1 MVPSNVGRHAHLVM
15 TPRARST
22 LLALAMLLAWG
33 LGGYA
38 TPPPAIGAGIT
49 LYVDGKHGRDSDT
62 GRSWDRAFRTINR
75 AARELPRD
83 SHAAGWTVVVR
94 GYSDYVYRGRPV
106 PGAYDRAGTASNPVI
121 FTAEGWAPG
130 ATNYVKPIVSGA
142 LVAPKAG
149 RSWQDDSTSDVWWT
163 AWDAAP
169 AGFDRSKPYS
179 SAVFQNRIGFLWQ
192 HASLADLRNRA
203 SRGDGGYWWDSGA
216 HRLYISTRRGV
227 APSSV
232 TIDVPNYMGF
242 YFTGSAGSRYISV
255 RGFVVQHT
263 SMGITFHLGADHNSA
278 YDNIGVANVP
288 MSFGTSGRTTNSG
301 FDPAVANVFLR
312 NSASYSTLQ
321 GFKVD
326 AGSQDT
332 VICHNTVRHN
342 ALQGIKVQGPPTA
355 SDPRV
360 TSGTEVCQ
368 NVLADQDTQRPGP
381 GRADERPNGLT
392 LCNGARGTYVHHNT
406 IRSNVVGVQVNQGGI
421 GSPITNTR
429 FQRNLVYGNRSVG
442 LSLRD
447 GVADRRSGTGSLH
460 ASFNL
465 YWDNEIGIRVH
476 SGSTN
481 KTFEHETVYENRT
494 SGFVIGCDCAS
505 ARTEV
510 AVSEGLVTHN
520 GAYGIWIAPGQ
531 DVRLRYLGISSN
543 KSGAVLGSASKTRV
557 NTRAA
562 GYLSRDPATGDFL
575 KIGPSSFQYT
585 AGVDGKPIGARY

>member
-1 MVPSNVGRHAHLVM
+1 MVPSSEDRHPERVM
-15 TPRARST
+15 TLRSRSVV
-22 LLALAMLLAWG
+22 LALAMLVAWS
-33 LGGYA
+33 LGDSV

-49 LYVDGKHGRDSDT
+49 LYVDGKHGSDSDS
-62 GRSWDRAFRTINR
+62 GLSWDHAFRTINR
-75 AARELPRD
+75 AARKVPRD
-83 SHAAGWTVVVR
+83 SQAAGWMVVVR
-94 GYSDYVYRGRPV
+94 GYSDYVYRERPV
-106 PGAYDRAGTASNPVI
+106 PGAYDRAGTASNPLI

-130 ATNYVKPIVSGA
+130 ATNYVKPIVSGG

-149 RSWQDDSTSDVWWT
+149 RSWQGDSTSHVWWT

-179 SAVFQNRIGFLWQ
+179 SAVFQNRTGFLWQ

-232 TIDVPNYMGF
+232 TIDVPNYKGF
-242 YFTGSAGSRYISV
+242 YFAGSAGSRYISV

-278 YDNIGVANVP
+278 YDNVGVANVP
-288 MSFGTSGRTTNSG
+288 MSFGTSGRTTSSG
-301 FDPAVANVFLR
+301 FDPAIGNVFLR

-332 VICHNTVRHN
+332 VICHNTIRHN
-342 ALQGIKVQGPPTA
+342 ALQGIKAQGPPNA

-360 TSGTEVCQ
+360 TSGTEICH
-368 NVLADQDTQRPGP
+368 NLLADQSVKRPGP
-381 GRADERPNGLT
+381 GRENERPNGLT
-392 LCNGARGTYVHHNT
+392 LNNGARGTYVHHNT
-406 IRSNVVGVQVNQGGI
+406 IRGNLIGVQINQGGV
-421 GSPITNTR
+421 GAPIANTV
-429 FQRNLVYGNRSVG
+429 FTRNEVHGNRAVG

-447 GVADRRSGTGSLH
+447 GVNDRRSGTGSLH

-465 YWDNEIGIRVH
+465 YWDNGIGIRAYE
-476 SGSTN
+476 GSTN
-481 KTFEHETVYENRT
+481 KTFEHETVYDNRT
-494 SGFVIGCDCAS
+494 SGIFIGCDCAS
-505 ARTEV
+505 APTEV
-510 AVSEGLVTHN
+510 TLRESLVTHN
-520 GAYGIWIAPGQ
+520 DGHGIRIMPGQ
-531 DVRLRYLGISSN
+531 DVRLQYVGMSAN
-543 KSGAVLGSASKTRV
+543 TSGAMTGSASKTHV

-562 GYLSRDPATGDFL
+562 GYLSQDPSSDRFLQIAT
-575 KIGPSSFQYT
+575 SSFQYT
-585 AGVDGKPIGARY
+585 AGIDGDPIGARY